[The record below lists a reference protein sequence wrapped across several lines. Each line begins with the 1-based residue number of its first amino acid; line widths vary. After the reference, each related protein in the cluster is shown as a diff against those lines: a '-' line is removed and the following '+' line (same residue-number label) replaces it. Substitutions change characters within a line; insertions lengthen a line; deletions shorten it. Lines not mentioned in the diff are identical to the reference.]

1 MLPSIWK
8 EEDMK
13 WINRMKSCIDYI
25 EENLKGEIDIGTLSR
40 LTFLSKRYFLIMFE
54 AVTGMTVHE
63 YIRKRRMSVA
73 AYELMEKHRK
83 VIDVAFDFGYSSAEA
98 FSRAFKNIHGVS
110 PANTGKNGSYVK
122 LYAPIS
128 FHIEIKGEE
137 SMNYRVEKKEAFKV
151 FGKSIS
157 TTSEDGRN
165 FKEIPRFWKDVFESG
180 LFKEMI
186 EYCDEG
192 SKNYGVCL
200 PMKNEDEF
208 DYVIGFS
215 GSRDDYGKF
224 QVFEIPEAKWVIFEC
239 RGAMPNAMQDVWKRI
254 FKEWLPATEYE
265 IDFTK
270 PELELYTEGDASSEE
285 YYSEIWVPL
294 KGE

>member
-1 MLPSIWK
+1 
-8 EEDMK
+8 MK

-25 EENLKGEIDIGTLSR
+25 EDNLKGEIDIAELSR

-63 YIRKRRMSVA
+63 YIRKRKMSVA
-73 AYELMEKHRK
+73 AYEIMEKDRK

-98 FSRAFKNIHGVS
+98 FSRAFKNIHGIS
-110 PANTGKNGSYVK
+110 PANAGKNGSYVK

-137 SMNYRVEKKEAFKV
+137 SMNYRVEKKEEFKV
-151 FGKSIS
+151 FGTVLK
-157 TTSEDGRN
+157 TTSEDGKSY
-165 FKEIPRFWKDVFESG
+165 KEIPKFWQQVFASG
-180 LFKEMI
+180 QFKEMLNL
-186 EYCDEG
+186 CDED

-215 GSRDDYGKF
+215 GSREDYSKYE
-224 QVFEIPEAKWVIFEC
+224 VFEIPAAKWGIFEC
-239 RGAMPNAMQDVWKRI
+239 RGLMPNAMQSVFQRI
-254 FKEWLPATEYE
+254 FKEWLPATDYE
-265 IDFTK
+265 IDMTK
-270 PELELYTEGDASSEE
+270 PVLEYYTEGDTTSND
-285 YYSEIWVPL
+285 YYSEIWMPL
-294 KGE
+294 KGQ